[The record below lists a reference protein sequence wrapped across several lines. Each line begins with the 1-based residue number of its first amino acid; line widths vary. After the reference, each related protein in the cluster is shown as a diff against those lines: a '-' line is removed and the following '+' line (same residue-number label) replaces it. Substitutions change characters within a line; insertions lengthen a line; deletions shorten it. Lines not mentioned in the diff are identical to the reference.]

1 MMTESFKKYV
11 EEKDCKTC
19 NDCGLCAII
28 YEEEDYIIREE

>member
-11 EEKDCKTC
+11 EEKDCTTC